1 MILFYLFSFA
11 LGITLE
17 KSSWSFN
24 PNCPTE
30 DAARN
35 CEDVCITA
43 NAKCIP
49 DCEGDQECIR
59 QCSRDYALC
68 VEACPCY
75 SECYGGCPC
84 PNDNEYCQSCE
95 SRYKKEHDVCRD
107 IENKQLDFCFERCS
121 FNETCAD
128 ECYYV
133 YKDNV
138 KVRSFYR
145 IISQYFV
152 IINLTVDLN

>member
-1 MILFYLFSFA
+1 MILFYLFPLA
-11 LGITLE
+11 LGLTLE
-17 KSSWSFN
+17 KSSLWSFN

-43 NAKCIP
+43 NARCIP
-49 DCEGDQECIR
+49 ECDGDQECIR

-84 PNDNEYCQSCE
+84 PNENEYCQSCE
-95 SRYKKEHDVCRD
+95 SRYEKEHNVCRD
-107 IENKQLDFCFERCS
+107 ETSNWICAFEIVLSMRL
-121 FNETCAD
+121 
-128 ECYYV
+128 V
-133 YKDNV
+133 MMNV
-138 KVRSFYR
+138 ILYSKIMLRWE
-145 IISQYFV
+145 II
-152 IINLTVDLN
+152 TGG

>member
-1 MILFYLFSFA
+1 MLLIDDFTDTKNMILFYLFSFA

-49 DCEGDQECIR
+49 DCDGDQECIR

-84 PNDNEYCQSCE
+84 PNESEYCQSCE
-95 SRYKKEHDVCRD
+95 SQYEKEYNVCRD
-107 IENKQLDFCFERCS
+107 IENQQLDLCFEKCS
-121 FNETCAD
+121 FNETCDD
-128 ECYYV
+128 ECYQI

-138 KVRSFYR
+138 KVGNHY
-145 IISQYFV
+145 
-152 IINLTVDLN
+152 LG

>member
-1 MILFYLFSFA
+1 MNLISHGIVKENIEINVSEFQFLNFRKKMILFYLFSFA
-11 LGITLE
+11 ICHTLA
-17 KSSWSFN
+17 KSSQWSFN
-24 PNCPTE
+24 PDCPTE

-49 DCEGDQECIR
+49 DCDGDQECIR

-84 PNDNEYCQSCE
+84 PNETEYCQSCE
-95 SRYKKEHDVCRD
+95 TQYQKEHNVCRD
-107 IENKQLDFCFERCS
+107 IGGYHIRLHHL
-121 FNETCAD
+121 
-128 ECYYV
+128 
-133 YKDNV
+133 
-138 KVRSFYR
+138 
-145 IISQYFV
+145 V
-152 IINLTVDLN
+152 IG